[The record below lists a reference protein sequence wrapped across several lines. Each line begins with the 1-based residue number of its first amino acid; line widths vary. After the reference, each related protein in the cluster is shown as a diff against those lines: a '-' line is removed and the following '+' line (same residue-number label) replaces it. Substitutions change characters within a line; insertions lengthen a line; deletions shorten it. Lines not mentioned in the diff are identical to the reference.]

1 LKPGGYLLTAHANL
15 VVDAPDQCGFD
26 WDHHF
31 GAKVIGET
39 FLAVGSLKLVKELRL
54 PLYRVLLFQRLAFDE
69 AIDSG
74 RHELPEII
82 ESENQVLPEPEY
94 ASRILW
100 RGGQPQQNSH
110 AYQPI
115 MTDFLPILAY
125 HRVADSGPLGLA
137 RYRVTPASFEQQL
150 RYLRDTGHYSIGLE
164 DWRAAMV
171 EHRPLPG
178 RGVLITFDDGYLDFM
193 TTAWPLLKRY
203 GFSATVFLV
212 TDRVGRSNSWDADYS
227 EEFPLLGWND
237 VRCLQDQGV
246 EFGSHSGTHPR
257 LSGLA
262 PADIVREAAESRAI
276 LSQELERPITAFAYP
291 YGDEDPVVRHLIGAC
306 GYLFGLT
313 CRMKRAGLWNPLLG
327 LPRIEILGS
336 DSFRE
341 FVLKLTP

>member
-1 LKPGGYLLTAHANL
+1 
-15 VVDAPDQCGFD
+15 
-26 WDHHF
+26 
-31 GAKVIGET
+31 
-39 FLAVGSLKLVKELRL
+39 
-54 PLYRVLLFQRLAFDE
+54 LFQRLAVDE

-74 RHELPEII
+74 RHGLPEII
-82 ESENQVLPEPEY
+82 ESENQVLPEPEF

-100 RGGQPQQNSH
+100 QGGQPQQNPQAQH
-110 AYQPI
+110 PI

-137 RYRVTPASFEQQL
+137 CYRVSPASFEQQL

-164 DWRAAMV
+164 DWRAAMG

-178 RGVLITFDDGYLDFM
+178 RAVLITFDDGYLDFL

-212 TDRVGRSNSWDADYS
+212 ADQVGRSNSWDGGYGEDL
-227 EEFPLLGWND
+227 PLLGWYD
-237 VRCLQDQGV
+237 VRRLRDQGV
-246 EFGSHSGTHPR
+246 EFGSHSATHPR

-262 PADIVREAAESRAI
+262 PADIVREAADSRAI
-276 LSQELERPITAFAYP
+276 LSQELGTPITAFAYP
-291 YGDEDPVVRHLIGAC
+291 YGDEDPVVRYLIGAC

-313 CRMKRAGLWNPLLG
+313 CRMARAGLWNPLLG

-336 DSFRE
+336 DSFRD
-341 FVLKLTP
+341 FVVKLTP